1 MGSPGREH
9 VAAGRRA
16 IVKLY
21 SLKRYATCQR
31 VKGSGND
38 GATSPSSSAAVVDK
52 CAATPTICGRGKCVS
67 VQTGYTCRCDPG
79 FKLSALQ
86 TNCIG
91 KISALSAQS
100 RPREAERA
108 RAKRDLFVYVDLLG
122 GA

>member
-16 IVKLY
+16 IVKFY
-21 SLKRYATCQR
+21 SLKRYATDES
-31 VKGSGND
+31 K
-38 GATSPSSSAAVVDK
+38 ALEMTAPLLPSSSAAVVDK
-52 CAATPTICGRGKCVS
+52 CAATPTICGHGKCVS